1 MKREGAGAGCGW
13 MRRLHEWIPADLSD
27 DAARRRQ
34 RFFLG
39 WLWAATILAML
50 AVTLVDGVVRR
61 SRLRA
66 PGGTYVSEARIGG
79 LPLVAIGRAPRAIV
93 AIGEFPVGL
102 LALGSIP
109 VGGVAIG
116 GLAVGGIALGG
127 LSLGLFAIGGMAA
140 GVWALG
146 GGAFGRYALGG
157 LAVGDHAYAGNG
169 IAIGR
174 REACG
179 RQKERLVG

>member
-1 MKREGAGAGCGW
+1 MKRDDAGAGCGW
-13 MRRLHEWIPADLSD
+13 MRRLHEWIPADLTD

-34 RFFLG
+34 RLFLG
-39 WLWAATILAML
+39 WLWAFALLAML
-50 AVTLVDGVVRR
+50 AVTIVDGVVRR
-61 SRLRA
+61 SRLQS

-79 LPLVAIGRAPRAIV
+79 VPLVAIGRAPRAIV

-102 LALGSIP
+102 VALGSIP
-109 VGGVAIG
+109 VGAVAIG
-116 GLAVGGIALGG
+116 GLAVGGVAVGG
-127 LSLGLFAIGGMAA
+127 LSLGLFAIGGLGA
-140 GVWALG
+140 GLWAFG

-157 LAVGDHAYAGNG
+157 LAVGEYAYAGNG

-174 REACG
+174 QEACG